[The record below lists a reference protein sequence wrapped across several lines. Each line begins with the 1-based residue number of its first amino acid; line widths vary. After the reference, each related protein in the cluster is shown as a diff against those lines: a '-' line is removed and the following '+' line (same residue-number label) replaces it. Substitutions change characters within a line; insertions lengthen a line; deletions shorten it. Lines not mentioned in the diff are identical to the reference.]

1 MFANLVAFWNQWVSR
16 LGQWRP
22 RGRPELRLSR
32 SERAAILLEACL
44 SIRTGQFQAAQGI
57 LLQLDQH
64 DAARLNLLGVIWE
77 LHRDWPQARKHYGQA
92 IRADRQFAAP
102 RENLQRWYELVT
114 LGASSIPMCLGD
126 EDPQWWC
133 ERPPPRAANHRA
145 IGMLLAAK
153 GGLEIY
159 RDN

>member
-1 MFANLVAFWNQWVSR
+1 MRANPLGYWSRLVSR
-16 LGQWRP
+16 LGQWWR

-32 SERAAILLEACL
+32 SERAAVLLEACL
-44 SIRTGQFQAAQGI
+44 NIRTAQFQAAQGI
-57 LLQLDQH
+57 LLQLDTH

-77 LHRDWPQARKHYGQA
+77 LHRDWPRARKLYGQA

-102 RENLQRWYELVT
+102 RQNLQRWYELVT

-133 ERPPPRAANHRA
+133 ERPQSRAANHRA